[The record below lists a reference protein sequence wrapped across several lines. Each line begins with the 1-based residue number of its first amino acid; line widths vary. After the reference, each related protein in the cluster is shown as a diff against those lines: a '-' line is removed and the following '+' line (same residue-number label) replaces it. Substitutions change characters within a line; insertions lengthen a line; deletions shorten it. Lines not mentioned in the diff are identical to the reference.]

1 MSKFKVG
8 DIVTG
13 KYENHWVYG
22 FKWRIKSIEKGYDHL
37 TYEDI
42 DLYEVIGVDENNRE
56 LGLDAG
62 AIWLESELELVKEEQ
77 KPTKQNTFKVKDIM
91 DKLNIERGEYISDN
105 GIEIEIT
112 EDTVILG
119 NKHNEEFVIPID
131 FDDTFKENR
140 KLTLD
145 DFDLEEEFEVM
156 DLEGIFKKVKI
167 FDSVLIARKWNDG
180 SVWTYPSSSY
190 FKEDAV
196 FVKINK

>member
-91 DKLNIERGEYISDN
+91 DN
-105 GIEIEIT
+105 GIEIGIT

-131 FDDTFKENR
+131 FDGTFKENR

-145 DFDLEEEFEVM
+145 DFDLEEEFEVL
-156 DLEGIFKKVKI
+156 DCEGIFKKVKI

>member
-42 DLYEVIGVDENNRE
+42 DLYEVISVDENNRE

-91 DKLNIERGEYISDN
+91 DN
-105 GIEIEIT
+105 GIEIGIT

-131 FDDTFKENR
+131 FDGTFKENR

-145 DFDLEEEFEVM
+145 DFDLEEEFKVL
-156 DLEGIFKKVKI
+156 DCEGIFKKVKI
-167 FDSVLIARKWNDG
+167 FDSILVAGKWNDG
-180 SVWTYPSSSY
+180 SVWTYRPSSY
-190 FKEDAV
+190 FKEDDV
-196 FVKINK
+196 LIKINK